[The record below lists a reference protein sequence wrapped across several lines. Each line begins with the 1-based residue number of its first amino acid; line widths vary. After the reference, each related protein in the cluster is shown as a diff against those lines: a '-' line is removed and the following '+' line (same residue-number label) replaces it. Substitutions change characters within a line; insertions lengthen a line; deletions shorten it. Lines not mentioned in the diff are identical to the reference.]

1 MRNRNVMQDV
11 WVLHGCYNITI
22 WKNFNILCHLYL
34 SSQVVL
40 VVKNLPANVGNMR
53 VVGSIPGSGRSPG
66 EGNVYPLQ
74 YSLLENPMEREAW
87 QATICGVAKS
97 LAQLKQLNT
106 LACTSCLSLPF
117 NVHFCIIQST
127 IIFYNIC
134 TLSKQISMCIL
145 GMYIQSV

>member
-1 MRNRNVMQDV
+1 M
-11 WVLHGCYNITI
+11 
-22 WKNFNILCHLYL
+22 
-34 SSQVVL
+34 SSLFVFSGRASSKESACQCRKHESCGFL
-40 VVKNLPANVGNMR
+40 
-53 VVGSIPGSGRSPG
+53 PGSGRSPG
-66 EGNVYPLQ
+66 EGDVYPLQ
-74 YSLLENPMEREAW
+74 YSRLENPMEREAW

-106 LACTSCLSLPF
+106 LACTSCLSPPF